1 MDAVWLEDQ
10 ILSLRQDVP
19 IPVPGTG
26 EALIQVRL
34 AGICSTD
41 LELVRGYY
49 PFAGIPGHEFV
60 GSVVSSPGD
69 PSWMDKRVV
78 GEINIACG
86 ECETCRSGLRRHCER
101 RKALGIHDWNGA
113 FADYLVLPLDNL
125 HLVPEGLPDEM
136 AVFTEPLSAA
146 GEILEQVD
154 IRTTDR
160 VLVIGAGRLGQLV
173 AMVLRQTGCQ
183 LEVLTRYPKQQ
194 ELLARLDIQTLVE
207 DSLASRKYD
216 LIIEATGSPDGFEL
230 ASKLIKPRGV
240 IILKST
246 YKGDAKVNFSST
258 VVNEVSLIGSRCG
271 PFAPALKLI
280 SEGRI
285 NPRTLI
291 DATYP
296 LAQGIAAFEHASRPG
311 VLKVLLKPAGR

>member
-113 FADYLVLPLDNL
+113 FADYLVLPLGNL
-125 HLVPEGLPDEM
+125 HLVPEGVPDEM
-136 AVFTEPLSAA
+136 AVFTEPLAAA

-154 IRTTDR
+154 IRSTDR

-183 LEVLTRYPKQQ
+183 LEVLTRHPKQQ

-207 DSLASRKYD
+207 DGLASRKYD

-285 NPRTLI
+285 NPRSLI

>member
-113 FADYLVLPLDNL
+113 FADYLVLPLGNL
-125 HLVPEGLPDEM
+125 HLVPEGVPDET
-136 AVFTEPLSAA
+136 AVFTEPLAAA

-154 IRTTDR
+154 IRSTDR

-194 ELLARLDIQTLVE
+194 DLLARLDIQTLVE
-207 DSLASRKYD
+207 DGLASRKYD

-246 YKGDAKVNFSST
+246 YKGDGKVNFSST

-285 NPRTLI
+285 NPRSLI

>member
-113 FADYLVLPLDNL
+113 FADYLVLPLGNL
-125 HLVPEGLPDEM
+125 HLVPEGVPDEM
-136 AVFTEPLSAA
+136 AVFTEPLAAA

-194 ELLARLDIQTLVE
+194 ELLARLDIQSLVE
-207 DSLASRKYD
+207 DGLASRKYD

-285 NPRTLI
+285 NPRSLI

>member
-1 MDAVWLEDQ
+1 MEGVWLEDQ
-10 ILSLRQDVP
+10 TLYFRREVP
-19 IPVPGTG
+19 KPVPGVG

-49 PFAGIPGHEFV
+49 PFTGIPGHEFV

-69 PSWMDKRVV
+69 PSWMDRRVV

-86 ECETCRSGLRRHCER
+86 ECDTCRSGLRRHCER

-113 FADYLVLPLDNL
+113 FANYLVLPRENL
-125 HLVPEGLPDEM
+125 HLVPDGVPDEM
-136 AVFTEPLSAA
+136 AVFTEPLAAA

-154 IRTTDR
+154 IGDTDR

-173 AMVLRQTGCQ
+173 AMVLQQTGCQ
-183 LEVLTRYPKQQ
+183 LEVLTRHPKQR
-194 ELLARLDIQTLVE
+194 ELLARLDISTLAE
-207 DSLASRKYD
+207 DGLASRKYD
-216 LIIEATGSPDGFEL
+216 LVIEATGSPDGFDI
-230 ASKLIKPRGV
+230 ARKLIKPRSV
-240 IILKST
+240 IVLKST
-246 YKGDAKVNFSST
+246 YKGDASVNFSSL

-271 PFAPALKLI
+271 PFEPALKLM
-280 SEGRI
+280 SEGKVD
-285 NPRTLI
+285 PRSLI

-296 LAQGIAAFEHASRPG
+296 LTQGIAAFEHASKPG
-311 VLKVLLKPAGR
+311 VLKVLLKTCW

>member
-1 MDAVWLEDQ
+1 MEAVWLADQ
-10 ILSLRQDVP
+10 TLSFRQEVP
-19 IPVPGTG
+19 IPDPGTG

-69 PSWMDKRVV
+69 PSWMDRRVV
-78 GEINIACG
+78 GDINIACG
-86 ECETCRSGLRRHCER
+86 ECDTCKSGLRRHCER
-101 RKALGIHDWNGA
+101 RKVLGIHDWNGA
-113 FADYLVLPLDNL
+113 FADYLMLPLENL
-125 HLVPEGLPDEM
+125 HLVPEGVPDEA
-136 AVFTEPLSAA
+136 AVFTEPLAAA

-154 IRTTDR
+154 IKSTDR
-160 VLVIGAGRLGQLV
+160 VLVIGAGKLGQLV
-173 AMVLRQTGCQ
+173 AMVLQQTGCL
-183 LEVLTRYPKQQ
+183 LEVLTRHSKQR
-194 ELLARLDIQTLVE
+194 ELLARLDIQTLLE
-207 DSLASRKYD
+207 DDLASRKYD

-240 IILKST
+240 VILKST

-258 VVNEVSLIGSRCG
+258 VVNEVSLIGSPCG
-271 PFAPALKLI
+271 PFEPAMKLM
-280 SEGRI
+280 SEGKVY
-285 NPRTLI
+285 PRMLI

-296 LAQGIAAFEHASRPG
+296 LVQGIAAFEHASRPG
-311 VLKVLLKPAGR
+311 ALKVLLKPAGR